1 MSRYLVIR
9 LLLAIPTIIAVTVL
23 IFLAMHV
30 LPGDPLVAM
39 TSLQGFAKLDPD
51 DRARLMEQLHLSDP
65 LWKQYLAWM
74 KDIGTLRLG
83 ESFFRGETVMTKI
96 VDRGPI
102 TAEIAVLSV
111 VLSWLIGVPV
121 GAISALK
128 RNSVLDYVSRIF
140 TGLWLAFPPFWIGL
154 LLVLALLLLFEY
166 KAPVQVIDLWE
177 NPKQNLE
184 IVWGPA
190 LVLGLAQAA
199 YVSRVARSSFLEVI
213 NEDYIRTARAKGLRE
228 RLVLL
233 RHAFPNAILPVITLS
248 GILLGFSLGGSV
260 VIEVAFG
267 VRGLGSV
274 LIAAIKDRDLIV
286 VQNLV
291 LLYGLIFIVINLILD
306 LAYAWLDPRIRY
318 G

>member
-1 MSRYLVIR
+1 MSRYLVTR
-9 LLLAIPTIIAVTVL
+9 LLLAVPTIIAVTVL

-30 LPGDPLVAM
+30 LPGDPLVAL

-74 KDIGTLRLG
+74 KDISTLRLG

-96 VDRGPI
+96 VGRGPI

-166 KAPVQVIDLWE
+166 KAPVQVIDLWD

-213 NEDYIRTARAKGLRE
+213 NEDYIRTARAKGLKE

-274 LIAAIKDRDLIV
+274 LISAIKDRDLIV

-318 G
+318 Q

>member
-74 KDIGTLRLG
+74 KDIFTLRLG

-213 NEDYIRTARAKGLRE
+213 NEDYVRTARAKGLRE
-228 RLVLL
+228 RVVLL

-306 LAYAWLDPRIRY
+306 LAYAWMDPRIRY
-318 G
+318 R

>member
-30 LPGDPLVAM
+30 LPGDPLVAL

-128 RNSVLDYVSRIF
+128 RNSLLDYVSRIF

>member
-1 MSRYLVIR
+1 
-9 LLLAIPTIIAVTVL
+9 
-23 IFLAMHV
+23 MHV
-30 LPGDPLVAM
+30 LPGDPLVAL

-74 KDIGTLRLG
+74 KDIFTLRLG

-154 LLVLALLLLFEY
+154 LLVLALVLLFEW
-166 KAPVQVIDLWE
+166 KSPIVVINFWE
-177 NPKQNLE
+177 NPGKNLQ
-184 IVWGPA
+184 IVWGPV

-199 YVSRVARSSFLEVI
+199 YITRLARSVFLEVMY
-213 NEDYIRTARAKGLRE
+213 EDYIRTARAKGLRE
-228 RLVLL
+228 GVVLL
-233 RHAFPNAILPVITLS
+233 RHTLPNAILPVITLS
-248 GILLGFSLGGSV
+248 GVLFAFALGGSV
-260 VIEVAFG
+260 VIEQVFG

-274 LIAAIKDRDLIV
+274 LISALIDRDHIV
-286 VQNLV
+286 IQNLV
-291 LLYGLIFIVINLILD
+291 LLYGLIVIAVNLLLD

-318 G
+318 

>member
-1 MSRYLVIR
+1 MSRYLVTR

-30 LPGDPLVAM
+30 LPGDPLVAL

-74 KDIGTLRLG
+74 KDISTLRLG

-166 KAPVQVIDLWE
+166 KAPLQVIDLWD

-213 NEDYIRTARAKGLRE
+213 NEDYIRTARAKGLKE

-274 LIAAIKDRDLIV
+274 LISAIKDRDLIV

-318 G
+318 Q